1 MENHQLVHVSHP
13 ERNTLFIFAHYFDSF
28 IAFNKVVAQL
38 ESMWQVLSLWPFL
51 SMIFLPIH
59 SNDKLKCESCL
70 FDCFQRQICDGMILF
85 VWDFFLSFSSQN
97 DAFGFNQA
105 CVNCHWM
112 HCNVHWSTSFPW
124 WRKCRIGQVHHL
136 EIIQN
141 HLLFLHCCCHN
152 LVLPSHQTNTNDF
165 WQINMVAKENH
176 FIVFRLENT
185 RQENIVKNNNTWMEQ
200 NRLFIDIMENHNS
213 WHHICS

>member
-1 MENHQLVHVSHP
+1 MTNWNV
-13 ERNTLFIFAHYFDSF
+13 
-28 IAFNKVVAQL
+28 KVVCL
-38 ESMWQVLSLWPFL
+38 IVFKDRFVMEWFSLFESF
-51 SMIFLPIH
+51 
-59 SNDKLKCESCL
+59 
-70 FDCFQRQICDGMILF
+70 R
-85 VWDFFLSFSSQN
+85 FLSFSSQN
-97 DAFGFNQA
+97 DTFDFHWT

-124 WRKCRIGQVHHL
+124 WRKCGIGQVHHL